1 MHDEKQPLLEKTDRL
16 FESGMF
22 SYEAEGRKNMRTEE
36 RNKCIGASFVR
47 AILLSGISLFLEA
60 SEKEAFVEAKRL
72 LRSVNLR
79 EKAEFSV
86 YRRSIDARVR
96 GGKRMVRAVYAV
108 LARFESEIRLSE
120 NEKKALSRINARVVD
135 TDGTPEI
142 VRGSEAMEGRPLVVG
157 MGPAGLF
164 CALLLA
170 EEGYRPILIDRG
182 DDVRRRVETNERFMK
197 TGVLDVESNVQF
209 GAGGAGTFSDGKL
222 ITRIGDEK
230 CAYVLR
236 KFVECG
242 APREILTDARPHIGT
257 DLLVGVVERLIG
269 RIEALGGTVRYR
281 TRLDAIKNPKDG
293 KTLIVRTSGGEI
305 LCGPLVLAL
314 GHSARDTQG
323 MLMRT
328 GFPVVPKPF
337 SVGVRVEHLQ
347 SEIDKAMYGDYAG
360 HPALSHAEYNL
371 SDTTG
376 DRGVYT
382 FCMCPGGTVVAAA
395 SEAGGV
401 VVNGMSC
408 YARDGKNAVAAV
420 AVSVSCE
427 DYGNTPEGGIA
438 YQRALERRA
447 YEMGGGDYAA
457 PIQLLG
463 DFMDGTLKSGPSRVE
478 PTYSRGIVTPA
489 RLDTLFPSG
498 VTEALRRGFS
508 SFGRK
513 LCGYDDR
520 SAVLTGVETRTSS
533 PVRILRTDDL
543 TAVGFPLVYPI
554 GEGAGY
560 AGGITSAA
568 VDGIRAALAII
579 RRYSPF
585 LGEMV

>member
-1 MHDEKQPLLEKTDRL
+1 
-16 FESGMF
+16 
-22 SYEAEGRKNMRTEE
+22 MRTEE
-36 RNKCIGASFVR
+36 QNKCIINASSVR
-47 AILLSGISLFLEA
+47 TILLTGIAMPLDCG
-60 SEKEAFVEAKRL
+60 EKEAISEAKRL
-72 LRSVNLR
+72 LRSVHIK
-79 EKAEFSV
+79 EKAEFAV

-96 GGKRMVRAVYAV
+96 QGKRTVRAVYAV
-108 LARFESEIRLSE
+108 LARFSGEIRLSE
-120 NEKKALSRINARVVD
+120 TEKKALSGIGGRIVD
-135 TDGTPEI
+135 ADGTPEI
-142 VRGSEAMEGRPLVVG
+142 VLGSEPMKERPLVVG

-182 DDVRRRVETNERFMK
+182 DDVRRRVETNDHFMK
-197 TGVLDVESNVQF
+197 TGVLDTESNVQF

-257 DLLVGVVERLIG
+257 DLLVDVVEKLIE
-269 RIEALGGTVRYR
+269 RIEELGGTARYR
-281 TRLDAIKNPKDG
+281 TRLDAIENPKDG
-293 KTLIVRTSGGEI
+293 NTLTVRTSGGD
-305 LCGPLVLAL
+305 LSCGPLVLAL
-314 GHSARDTQG
+314 GHSARDTQK
-323 MLMRT
+323 MLMRA

-347 SEIDKAMYGDYAG
+347 SEIDRAMYGDYAG

-382 FCMCPGGTVVAAA
+382 FCMCPGGSVVAAA
-395 SEAGGV
+395 SEEGGV

-408 YARDGKNAVAAV
+408 HARDGKNAVAAV
-420 AVSVSCE
+420 AVSVLCE
-427 DYGNTPEGGIA
+427 DYGNTPEGGMA
-438 YQRALERRA
+438 YQRALEEKA
-447 YEMGGGDYAA
+447 YRMGGGDFAA

-463 DFMDGTLKSGPSRVE
+463 DFMDGTLANEPSKVE
-478 PTYSRGIVTPA
+478 PTYSRGVVTPA
-489 RLDTLFPSG
+489 RLDTLFPAG

-513 LCGYDDR
+513 LKGYDDR
-520 SAVLTGVETRTSS
+520 DAVLTGVETRTSS
-533 PVRILRTDDL
+533 PVRLLRSDDL
-543 TAVGFPLVYPI
+543 TAIGFPLVYPI

-568 VDGIRAALAII
+568 VDGIRAALAIM
-579 RRYSPF
+579 RRFAPVTDRNS
-585 LGEMV
+585 

>member
-1 MHDEKQPLLEKTDRL
+1 
-16 FESGMF
+16 
-22 SYEAEGRKNMRTEE
+22 MRGKPNDNEI
-36 RNKCIGASFVR
+36 KSSDAR
-47 AILLSGISLFLEA
+47 AILVSGIALSLDDAPNAALSEA
-60 SEKEAFVEAKRL
+60 RRL
-72 LRSVNLR
+72 LMRAGITER
-79 EKAEFSV
+79 AEYSV
-86 YRRSIDARVR
+86 YKRSIDARVR
-96 GGKRMVRAVYAV
+96 GGVRTVRAVYSV
-108 LARFESEIRLSE
+108 LARFEGAISLSE
-120 NEKKALSRINARVVD
+120 NERRALLRIQAKIV
-135 TDGTPEI
+135 THDGTPEI
-142 VRGSEAMEGRPLVVG
+142 IRGTAPAPARPLVVG

-197 TGVLDVESNVQF
+197 TGVLDTESNVQF

-236 KFVECG
+236 RFVECG
-242 APREILTDARPHIGT
+242 APMEILTDARPHIGT
-257 DLLVGVVERLIG
+257 DLLVGVVERLLE
-269 RIEALGGTVRYR
+269 RIEALGGTVLYR
-281 TRLDAIKNPKDG
+281 TRLDGIENPKSEDAL
-293 KTLIVRTSGGEI
+293 TVRTSGGDI

-314 GHSARDTQG
+314 GHSARDTQR
-323 MLMRT
+323 MLIRE
-328 GFPVVPKPF
+328 GFSVVPKPF

-360 HPALSHAEYNL
+360 HPALGHAEYNL

-395 SEAGGV
+395 SETGGV

-408 YARDGKNAVAAV
+408 HARDGKNAVAAV

-427 DYGNTPEGGIA
+427 DYGNTPEGGMC
-438 YQRALERRA
+438 YQRVLEEKA
-447 YEMGGGDYAA
+447 FSVGGGGYAA

-463 DFMDGTLKSGPSRVE
+463 DFLDGTLTKEPRKIE
-478 PTYSRGIVTPA
+478 PTYSRGAVTLA
-489 RLDTLFPSG
+489 RVDEIFSSG
-498 VTEALRRGFS
+498 ITETLRRGFS
-508 SFGRK
+508 SFGRR
-513 LCGYDDR
+513 LSGYDDR
-520 SAVLTGVETRTSS
+520 EAVLTGVETRTSS
-533 PVRILRTDDL
+533 PVRLLRSEGM
-543 TAVGFPLVYPI
+543 TAIGFPLVYPI

-579 RRYSPF
+579 ERFAPA
-585 LGEMV
+585 E

>member
-1 MHDEKQPLLEKTDRL
+1 
-16 FESGMF
+16 
-22 SYEAEGRKNMRTEE
+22 MRTEE
-36 RNKCIGASFVR
+36 QNKCMNDSGVR
-47 AILLSGISLFLEA
+47 SILLSGIVLSLDYD
-60 SEKEAFVEAKRL
+60 EKEAISEARRL
-72 LRSVNLR
+72 LRSVHIT
-79 EKAEFSV
+79 EKAEFTI

-96 GGKRMVRAVYAV
+96 GGARTVRAVYAV
-108 LARFESEIRLSE
+108 LARFPEGIRLSQDV
-120 NEKKALSRINARVVD
+120 EKVLSRINARMVV
-135 TDGTPEI
+135 TDGTPEM
-142 VRGSEAMEGRPLVVG
+142 VRGSEPMKERPLVVG

-182 DDVRRRVETNERFMK
+182 DDVRRRVEMNERFTK
-197 TGVLDVESNVQF
+197 TGVLDTESNVQF

-230 CAYVLR
+230 CSYVLR

-257 DLLVGVVERLIG
+257 DLLVDVVEKLIE
-269 RIEALGGTVRYR
+269 RIEELGGTVRYR
-281 TRLDAIKNPKDG
+281 TRLDAIENPKDG
-293 KTLIVRTSGGEI
+293 NTLTVRTSGGD
-305 LCGPLVLAL
+305 LSCGPLVLAL
-314 GHSARDTQG
+314 GHSARDTQK
-323 MLMRT
+323 MLMRA

-347 SEIDKAMYGDYAG
+347 SEIDRAMYGDYAG

-371 SDTTG
+371 SDTMG

-382 FCMCPGGTVVAAA
+382 FCMCPGGSVVAAA
-395 SEAGGV
+395 SEEGGV

-408 YARDGKNAVAAV
+408 HARDGKNAVAAV
-420 AVSVSCE
+420 AVSVLCE
-427 DYGNTPEGGIA
+427 DYGNTPEGGMA
-438 YQRALERRA
+438 YQRALEEKA
-447 YEMGGGDYAA
+447 YRMGGGDFAA

-463 DFMDGTLKSGPSRVE
+463 DFMDGTLANEPSKIE
-478 PTYSRGIVTPA
+478 PTYSRGVVTPA
-489 RLDTLFPSG
+489 RLDTLFPAG

-513 LCGYDDR
+513 LKGYDDR
-520 SAVLTGVETRTSS
+520 DAVLTGVETRTSS
-533 PVRILRTDDL
+533 PVRLLRSDDL

-568 VDGIRAALAII
+568 VDGIRAALAIM
-579 RRYSPF
+579 RRFAPVTDRNS
-585 LGEMV
+585 